1 MLVTTMSDQR
11 LGLTTTPNPRYL
23 GLTTIPGPSDLGLT
37 PMPDL
42 SYLDPAIMFRSNMAA
57 KTKRFRFG
65 IQKRCMGLTW
75 LPDPGAWVKKKFK
88 NNSAKANL
96 NLYFEILKIN

>member
-1 MLVTTMSDQR
+1 MLVTTMLDQR

-42 SYLDPAIMFRSNMAA
+42 SYLDLVIMFRSNMAA

-65 IQKRCMGLTW
+65 IQKKVHGSDMVTRLRRLG
-75 LPDPGAWVKKKFK
+75 
-88 NNSAKANL
+88 
-96 NLYFEILKIN
+96 